1 MTEAPPLVHLVGAG
15 PGDPDL
21 LTVKALR
28 LIQSAD
34 VVVYDRLVGDGILD
48 LIPAGTTRISVGKES
63 GHHLLPQDEIN
74 DLLVSL
80 ARPDRTVVRLK
91 GGDPFVFGRGGEE
104 ALYLARYGVAVEVV
118 PGITAA
124 AGCAAMAGI
133 PLTHRDVARS
143 VRLITGHLS
152 EDRALELDWDSL
164 ADPSCT
170 LVIYMGV
177 ATIGRIAE
185 GLMAA
190 GLPPDTPVAV
200 VERGT
205 SGAARTLRSVL
216 SAIGGAVEAWHI
228 RPPALIIIG
237 KVVGLGLAA
246 ETLSDDAFLPNVK
259 PLISA
264 E

>member
-1 MTEAPPLVHLVGAG
+1 MACDGPPLIHLVGAG

-48 LIPAGTTRISVGKES
+48 LIPPGTTRICVGKES

-80 ARPDRTVVRLK
+80 ARPDRRVVRLK

-104 ALYLARYGVAVEVV
+104 LLYLARYGIAVEVV

-124 AGCAAMAGI
+124 AGCAAAAGI
-133 PLTHRDVARS
+133 PLTHRNVARS
-143 VRLITGHLS
+143 VRLVTGHLS
-152 EDRALELDWDSL
+152 EDRDLDLDWATL

-170 LVIYMGV
+170 LVVYMGV
-177 ATIGRIAE
+177 ASIGRMAD
-185 GLMAA
+185 GLMGA
-190 GLPPDTPVAV
+190 GLPGDTPVAV

-205 SGAARTLRSVL
+205 SGASRTLRGVL
-216 SAIGGAVEAWHI
+216 ATVAASIEDWRV

-237 KVVGLGLAA
+237 KVVALGRASDLGLVAGA
-246 ETLSDDAFLPNVK
+246 GVVQGL
-259 PLISA
+259 
-264 E
+264 